1 MRRMPGRIV
10 GQTVDR
16 NGKRGFVLTLQA
28 REQHIRREKA
38 TSNICS
44 NQALL
49 ALCASVYLSVM
60 GKEGMREVGRLN
72 IRKSHYAAGKLGE
85 INGAAAA
92 FSAPYFNEFVL
103 KLPKGSEVSEINS
116 KLIKAG
122 YLGGYD
128 LGRDYPELAG
138 HMLVAVTEKRSKTEI
153 DQFASALEGCL

>member
-1 MRRMPGRIV
+1 MPLG
-10 GQTVDR
+10 
-16 NGKRGFVLTLQA
+16 
-28 REQHIRREKA
+28 E
-38 TSNICS
+38 
-44 NQALL
+44 
-49 ALCASVYLSVM
+49 
-60 GKEGMREVGRLN
+60 
-72 IRKSHYAAGKLGE
+72 LGE